1 MGLYLFDLFN
11 CRGSDDE
18 GKSQDGGKMKEEAGK
33 SFEVSEMTAEESGKS
48 AEKVV
53 GEAADKVK
61 DKLSRDD
68 EEKSHPHEEL

>member
-33 SFEVSEMTAEESGKS
+33 SFEVSKMTAEESGKS